1 MGPPTRDVLLGAGVS
16 CASPTKPFGAL
27 RRVFAAP
34 DDVAEVAE
42 VAERMVLRAYPGQ
55 AVYGSATHGRR
66 ADMIAA
72 VLKATADDLEA
83 GHLHGG

>member
-1 MGPPTRDVLLGAGVS
+1 M
-16 CASPTKPFGAL
+16 
-27 RRVFAAP
+27 
-34 DDVAEVAE
+34 
-42 VAERMVLRAYPGQ
+42 AERMVLRAYPGQ